1 MGAARCSGHHVH
13 KKQPQGNCSK
23 FLIYFI
29 SLLSPCCR
37 TLSLNPEA
45 QDLADTNHFQLVGYQ
60 FTAEKEDTRA
70 SRVIR
75 LGLVQNEIALKDTSE
90 NVNAQREAL
99 YQRIGIIIEAAAL
112 AQVNVLCLQEA
123 WSK

>member
-1 MGAARCSGHHVH
+1 MGAADLDTSI
-13 KKQPQGNCSK
+13 KNNLKAIAAS
-23 FLIYFI
+23 FWSI
-29 SLLSPCCR
+29 SFPYSPCCR

>member
-1 MGAARCSGHHVH
+1 M
-13 KKQPQGNCSK
+13 
-23 FLIYFI
+23 
-29 SLLSPCCR
+29 
-37 TLSLNPEA
+37 NPEA

-60 FTAEKEDTRA
+60 FTAEKEDTRT
-70 SRVIR
+70 SRVVR

-123 WSK
+123 WSKIST